1 MMRGFEMEIPL
12 ERETLL
18 KMFNRTMSML
28 LVGENYKRIISA
40 IFGDLIKL
48 YSVRIKM
55 VAKSIVSTNIA
66 HIMKQKMIK

>member
-1 MMRGFEMEIPL
+1 MEIPL

-55 VAKSIVSTNIA
+55 VAKSIVAQI
-66 HIMKQKMIK
+66 